1 MPAEVKGAQA
11 LRKALRKFE
20 PDLQKEVQATMTA
33 FLKPIVKKAR
43 GYIPAEP
50 PLSRLSRG
58 ESVFKYNAK
67 LMRGGIGYRT
77 TPSKAN
83 RRGFSYAASL
93 LNKTATGAI
102 YETAGR
108 RGLGG
113 QPWVGPK
120 VDKLNHKVSHS
131 NNPRAGAQFIAS
143 LGSMKGRKA
152 KLVGRFM
159 FRAWDEDQGRATH
172 AIMKAIENSATK
184 FKNRRGI

>member
-1 MPAEVKGAQA
+1 MPAEVRGAQA

-20 PDLQKEVQATMTA
+20 PDLQKEVQATMIS
-33 FLKPIVKKAR
+33 FLKPIVQKAR
-43 GYIPAEP
+43 GYIPATP
-50 PLSRLSRG
+50 PLSRLDRG
-58 ESVFKYNAK
+58 NSVFKYNAK
-67 LMRGGIGYRT
+67 AMRGGIGYRT

-93 LNKTATGAI
+93 INKTATGAI

-108 RGLGG
+108 KGLSG

-131 NNPRAGAQFIAS
+131 NNPNAGRQFITA
-143 LGSMKGRKA
+143 LGPLKGRKA
-152 KLVGRFM
+152 KLIGRYM
-159 FRAWDEDQGRATH
+159 FKAWDEDQGRATH

-184 FKNRRGI
+184 FKQRRGI